1 MNKLMRLM
9 YHTLTYILLPFLV
22 LFWFAKS
29 LLNKSYLD
37 RLTQRFGFGYPKLN
51 SGSIWIHAV
60 SVGEVQ
66 ASIPLVNELRQHY
79 PYKEII
85 ITTVTPTGSKQVKNI
100 FKDAVRTSYIPFETN
115 FAIKNFFNSIK
126 PSVALIMET
135 EIWPNLFKEC
145 GSRGIPLILVSARIS
160 EKSLINYKRF
170 LPLFRDTLSHGILIA
185 AQSQID
191 ADRFLALGASKD
203 RTWIMGNIK
212 FDFKLPEEILTK
224 AKIYR
229 SKIFPR
235 RHIWIAA
242 STHEHEEE
250 IILEAHKNISKKI
263 ENLLLILVP
272 RHPERFA
279 KITQILKE
287 NNWIYSKKSDDQDI
301 PESCQVLLIDTIGEL
316 LFFYAC
322 SDVAFVGGS
331 LLPVG
336 GHNLLEPAAIGL
348 PIITG
353 AHTFNQKEMT
363 DRLAQVNALRIAHN
377 ANSLSSDVIFF
388 LTNTEESKN
397 AGQRGKLIVE
407 SNKGAIKSLMKRLYI
422 IIGEETQ

>member
-1 MNKLMRLM
+1 MNNLMRLM
-9 YHTLTYILLPFLV
+9 YHALTYILLPFLIF
-22 LFWFAKS
+22 FWLVKGLS
-29 LLNKSYLD
+29 NKSYLD
-37 RLTQRFGFGYPKLN
+37 RLAQRFGFGYPKLN

-66 ASIPLVNELRQHY
+66 ASVPLVNELKQHY
-79 PYKEII
+79 PHKDII
-85 ITTVTPTGSKQVKNI
+85 ITTVTPTGSLQVKNI
-100 FKDAVRTSYIPFETN
+100 FKGTVKTSYIPFETN
-115 FAIKNFFNSIK
+115 FAIKNFFNSIN

-135 EIWPNLFKEC
+135 ELWPNLYREC
-145 GSRGIPLILVSARIS
+145 GTRGIPLILVSARIS
-160 EKSLINYKRF
+160 AKSLVNYKRF

-191 ADRFLALGASKD
+191 ADRFLALGASED

-212 FDFKLPEEILTK
+212 FDFNLPEGLLTK
-224 AKIYR
+224 AKYHR

-235 RHIWIAA
+235 RQIWIAA
-242 STHEHEEE
+242 STHDHEEE
-250 IILEAHKNISKKI
+250 IILEAHKKISRKI
-263 ENLLLILVP
+263 ENILLILAP
-272 RHPERFA
+272 RHPERFV
-279 KITQILKE
+279 KIAQILKE
-287 NNWIYSKKSDDQDI
+287 DKWKYSKKSDDQNI
-301 PESCQVLLIDTIGEL
+301 SESCQVLLIDTIGEL

>member
-1 MNKLMRLM
+1 MNKLMRSM

-135 EIWPNLFKEC
+135 EIWPNLYKEC

-363 DRLAQVNALRIAHN
+363 DRLIQVDALRIVHN

>member
-1 MNKLMRLM
+1 MNKLIGLI
-9 YHTLTYILLPFLV
+9 YHTLTYILLPFLI

-29 LLNKSYLD
+29 LSNKSYLD
-37 RLTQRFGFGYPKLN
+37 RLTQRFGFGYPKLK

-66 ASIPLVNELRQHY
+66 ASIPLVNELKLHY

-100 FKDAVRTSYIPFETN
+100 FKDAVKTSYIPFETN

-135 EIWPNLFKEC
+135 EIWPNLYKEC

-279 KITQILKE
+279 KISQILKE

-363 DRLAQVNALRIAHN
+363 DRLVQVNALRIVHN

-407 SNKGAIKSLMKRLYI
+407 NNKGAIKSLMKRLCI

>member
-1 MNKLMRLM
+1 
-9 YHTLTYILLPFLV
+9 
-22 LFWFAKS
+22 
-29 LLNKSYLD
+29 
-37 RLTQRFGFGYPKLN
+37 
-51 SGSIWIHAV
+51 
-60 SVGEVQ
+60 
-66 ASIPLVNELRQHY
+66 
-79 PYKEII
+79 
-85 ITTVTPTGSKQVKNI
+85 
-100 FKDAVRTSYIPFETN
+100 
-115 FAIKNFFNSIK
+115 
-126 PSVALIMET
+126 MET
-135 EIWPNLFKEC
+135 EIWPNLYKEC
-145 GSRGIPLILVSARIS
+145 GTRGIPLILVSARIS

-250 IILEAHKNISKKI
+250 IILEAHKKISKKI
-263 ENLLLILVP
+263 GNLLLILAP

-279 KITQILKE
+279 KIAQILKE
-287 NNWIYSKKSDDQDI
+287 DNWIYSKKSDDQDI

-407 SNKGAIKSLMKRLYI
+407 NNKGAIKNLMKRLCI

>member
-1 MNKLMRLM
+1 MRLI
-9 YHTLTYILLPFLV
+9 YHTLTYILLPFLI

-29 LLNKSYLD
+29 LSNKSYLD
-37 RLTQRFGFGYPKLN
+37 RLTQRFGFGYPKLK

-66 ASIPLVNELRQHY
+66 ASIPLVNELKLHY

-100 FKDAVRTSYIPFETN
+100 FKGAVKTSYIPFETN

-135 EIWPNLFKEC
+135 EIWPNLYKEC
-145 GSRGIPLILVSARIS
+145 GTRGIPLILVSARIS

-224 AKIYR
+224 AKTHR

-263 ENLLLILVP
+263 GNLLLILVP

-287 NNWIYSKKSDDQDI
+287 DNWIYSKKSDDQDI

-363 DRLAQVNALRIAHN
+363 DRLAQVNALRIVHN

>member
-22 LFWFAKS
+22 LFWFVKS
-29 LLNKSYLD
+29 LLNQSYLD

-66 ASIPLVNELRQHY
+66 ASIPLVNELKQHY

-100 FKDAVRTSYIPFETN
+100 FKDALKTSYIPFETN

-135 EIWPNLFKEC
+135 EIWPNLYKEC

-229 SKIFPR
+229 SKIFPS

-250 IILEAHKNISKKI
+250 IILEAHKYISKKI
-263 ENLLLILVP
+263 GNLLLILVP

-287 NNWIYSKKSDDQDI
+287 DNWIYSKKSDDQDI

>member
-37 RLTQRFGFGYPKLN
+37 RLTQRFGFGYPELN

-66 ASIPLVNELRQHY
+66 ASIPLVNELKQHY

-100 FKDAVRTSYIPFETN
+100 FKDAVETSYIPFETN

-135 EIWPNLFKEC
+135 EIWPNLYKEC

-212 FDFKLPEEILTK
+212 FDFKLPEEMLTK

-348 PIITG
+348 PIISG

-363 DRLAQVNALRIAHN
+363 DRLTQVDALRIVHN

>member
-1 MNKLMRLM
+1 MRSM

-66 ASIPLVNELRQHY
+66 ASIPLVNELKQHY

-100 FKDAVRTSYIPFETN
+100 FKDAVETSYIPFETN

-135 EIWPNLFKEC
+135 EIWPNLYKEC

-287 NNWIYSKKSDDQDI
+287 DNWIYSKKSDDQDI

-363 DRLAQVNALRIAHN
+363 DRLIQVDALRIVHN

-407 SNKGAIKSLMKRLYI
+407 SSKGAIKSLMKRLYI

>member
-66 ASIPLVNELRQHY
+66 ASIPLVNELKQHY

-100 FKDAVRTSYIPFETN
+100 FKDAVETSYIPFETN

-135 EIWPNLFKEC
+135 EIWPNLYKEC

-263 ENLLLILVP
+263 GNLLLILVP

-287 NNWIYSKKSDDQDI
+287 DNWIYSKKSDDQDI

-363 DRLAQVNALRIAHN
+363 DRLTQVDALRIVHN

>member
-1 MNKLMRLM
+1 MRLI
-9 YHTLTYILLPFLV
+9 YHTLTYILLPFLI

-29 LLNKSYLD
+29 LSNKSYLD
-37 RLTQRFGFGYPKLN
+37 RLTQRFGFGYPKLK

-66 ASIPLVNELRQHY
+66 ASIPLVNELKLHY

-100 FKDAVRTSYIPFETN
+100 FKDAVKTSYIPFETN

-135 EIWPNLFKEC
+135 EIWPNLYKEC
-145 GSRGIPLILVSARIS
+145 GTRGIPLILVSARIS

-224 AKIYR
+224 AKTHR

-250 IILEAHKNISKKI
+250 IILEAHKKISKKI
-263 ENLLLILVP
+263 GNLLLILVP

-287 NNWIYSKKSDDQDI
+287 DNWIYSKKSDDQDI

-331 LLPVG
+331 LLPLG

-363 DRLAQVNALRIAHN
+363 DRLAQVNALRIVHN

-388 LTNTEESKN
+388 LTNTKESKN

-407 SNKGAIKSLMKRLYI
+407 NNKGAIKSLMKRLCI

>member
-1 MNKLMRLM
+1 MRLM

-66 ASIPLVNELRQHY
+66 ASIPLVNELKQHY

-100 FKDAVRTSYIPFETN
+100 FKDAVETSYIPFETN

-135 EIWPNLFKEC
+135 EIWPNLYKEC
-145 GSRGIPLILVSARIS
+145 GLRGVPLILVSARIS

-212 FDFKLPEEILTK
+212 FDFKLPEEMLTK

-272 RHPERFA
+272 RHPERVA
-279 KITQILKE
+279 KISQILKE

-363 DRLAQVNALRIAHN
+363 DRLIQVDALRIVHN

-407 SNKGAIKSLMKRLYI
+407 SNKGAIKSLMKRLNI

>member
-37 RLTQRFGFGYPKLN
+37 RLTQRFGFGYPELN

-66 ASIPLVNELRQHY
+66 ASIPLVNELKQHY

-100 FKDAVRTSYIPFETN
+100 FKNAVETSYIPFETN

-135 EIWPNLFKEC
+135 EIWPNLYKEC

-212 FDFKLPEEILTK
+212 FDFELPEEILTK

-287 NNWIYSKKSDDQDI
+287 KNWIYSKKSDDQDI

-348 PIITG
+348 PIISG

-363 DRLAQVNALRIAHN
+363 DRLTQVDALRIVHN

>member
-1 MNKLMRLM
+1 MRLM

-66 ASIPLVNELRQHY
+66 ASIPLVNELKQHY

-100 FKDAVRTSYIPFETN
+100 FKDAVETSYIPFETN

-135 EIWPNLFKEC
+135 EIWPNLYKEC
-145 GSRGIPLILVSARIS
+145 GLRGVPLILVSARIS

-212 FDFKLPEEILTK
+212 FDFKLPEEMLTK

-287 NNWIYSKKSDDQDI
+287 DNWIYSKKSDDQDI

-363 DRLAQVNALRIAHN
+363 DRLTQVDALRIVHN

>member
-37 RLTQRFGFGYPKLN
+37 RLTQRFGFGYPELN

-66 ASIPLVNELRQHY
+66 ASIPLVNELKQHY

-100 FKDAVRTSYIPFETN
+100 FKNAVETSYIPFETN

-135 EIWPNLFKEC
+135 EIWPNLYKEC

-224 AKIYR
+224 SKIYR

-279 KITQILKE
+279 KITRILKE
-287 NNWIYSKKSDDQDI
+287 DNWIYSKKSDDQDI

-348 PIITG
+348 PIISG

-363 DRLAQVNALRIAHN
+363 DRLTQVDALRIVHN

>member
-1 MNKLMRLM
+1 MNKLMRLI
-9 YHTLTYILLPFLV
+9 YHTLTYILLPFLI

-29 LLNKSYLD
+29 LSNKSYLD
-37 RLTQRFGFGYPKLN
+37 RLTQRFGFGYPKLK

-66 ASIPLVNELRQHY
+66 ASIPLVNELKLHY

-100 FKDAVRTSYIPFETN
+100 FKGAVKTSYIPFETN

-135 EIWPNLFKEC
+135 EIWPNLYKEC
-145 GSRGIPLILVSARIS
+145 GTRGIPLILVSARIS

-191 ADRFLALGASKD
+191 ADRFFALGASED

-250 IILEAHKNISKKI
+250 IILEAHKKISKKI
-263 ENLLLILVP
+263 GNLLLILVP

-287 NNWIYSKKSDDQDI
+287 DNWIYSKKSDDQDI

-363 DRLAQVNALRIAHN
+363 DRLAQVNALRIVHN

-407 SNKGAIKSLMKRLYI
+407 NNKGAIKSLMKRLCI

>member
-1 MNKLMRLM
+1 MRSM

-135 EIWPNLFKEC
+135 EIWPNLYKEC

-287 NNWIYSKKSDDQDI
+287 DNWIYSKKSDDQDI

-363 DRLAQVNALRIAHN
+363 DRLTQVDALRIVHN

>member
-1 MNKLMRLM
+1 MNKLMRLI

-22 LFWFAKS
+22 FFWLVKS

-66 ASIPLVNELRQHY
+66 ASIPLVNELKDHY

-85 ITTVTPTGSKQVKNI
+85 ITTVTPTGSKQVENI
-100 FKDAVRTSYIPFETN
+100 FKGAVKTSYIPFETN
-115 FAIKNFFNSIK
+115 FAIKNFFNSIN

-135 EIWPNLFKEC
+135 ELWPNLYKEC
-145 GSRGIPLILVSARIS
+145 GTRGIPLILVSARIS

-212 FDFKLPEEILTK
+212 FDFKLPEEIITK
-224 AKIYR
+224 AKIHR
-229 SKIFPR
+229 SKIFHR
-235 RHIWIAA
+235 RKIWIAA
-242 STHEHEEE
+242 STHDHEEE
-250 IILEAHKNISKKI
+250 IILEAHKKISEKI
-263 ENLLLILVP
+263 ENILLILVP

-287 NNWIYSKKSDDQDI
+287 DKWKYSKKSDDQDI

-363 DRLAQVNALRIAHN
+363 DLLARANALRIVNN
-377 ANSLSSDVIFF
+377 ANSLSSDIIFF
-388 LTNTEESKN
+388 LKNAEESKN

-407 SNKGAIKSLMKRLYI
+407 SNKGAIKSLMKRLGI
-422 IIGEETQ
+422 IIGEEAQ

>member
-1 MNKLMRLM
+1 MRLM

-135 EIWPNLFKEC
+135 EIWPNLYKEC

-287 NNWIYSKKSDDQDI
+287 DNWIYSKKSDDQDI

-407 SNKGAIKSLMKRLYI
+407 SNKGAIKSLMKRLCI

>member
-135 EIWPNLFKEC
+135 EIWPNLYKEC
-145 GSRGIPLILVSARIS
+145 GTRGIPLILVSARIS

-263 ENLLLILVP
+263 GNLLLILVP

-287 NNWIYSKKSDDQDI
+287 DNWIYSKKSYDQDI

-363 DRLAQVNALRIAHN
+363 DRLIQVDALRIVHN

-407 SNKGAIKSLMKRLYI
+407 SNKGAIKSLMKRLCI

>member
-66 ASIPLVNELRQHY
+66 ATIPLVNELKLHY

-100 FKDAVRTSYIPFETN
+100 FKGAVKTSYIPFETN

-135 EIWPNLFKEC
+135 EIWPNLYKEC

-170 LPLFRDTLSHGILIA
+170 LPLFRDTLSCLLYT
-185 AQSQID
+185 SP
-191 ADRFLALGASKD
+191 S
-203 RTWIMGNIK
+203 
-212 FDFKLPEEILTK
+212 
-224 AKIYR
+224 
-229 SKIFPR
+229 PR
-235 RHIWIAA
+235 
-242 STHEHEEE
+242 
-250 IILEAHKNISKKI
+250 
-263 ENLLLILVP
+263 
-272 RHPERFA
+272 
-279 KITQILKE
+279 
-287 NNWIYSKKSDDQDI
+287 D
-301 PESCQVLLIDTIGEL
+301 
-316 LFFYAC
+316 
-322 SDVAFVGGS
+322 
-331 LLPVG
+331 
-336 GHNLLEPAAIGL
+336 
-348 PIITG
+348 
-353 AHTFNQKEMT
+353 
-363 DRLAQVNALRIAHN
+363 
-377 ANSLSSDVIFF
+377 
-388 LTNTEESKN
+388 
-397 AGQRGKLIVE
+397 
-407 SNKGAIKSLMKRLYI
+407 
-422 IIGEETQ
+422 

>member
-1 MNKLMRLM
+1 MRLM

-37 RLTQRFGFGYPKLN
+37 RLTQRFGFGYPKLK

-66 ASIPLVNELRQHY
+66 ASIPLVNELKQHY

-100 FKDAVRTSYIPFETN
+100 FKDALETSYIPFETN

-135 EIWPNLFKEC
+135 EIWPNLYKEC

-263 ENLLLILVP
+263 GNLLLILVP

-287 NNWIYSKKSDDQDI
+287 DNWIYSKKSDDQDI

-363 DRLAQVNALRIAHN
+363 DRLAQVNALRIVHN

>member
-66 ASIPLVNELRQHY
+66 ASIPLVNELKQHY

-100 FKDAVRTSYIPFETN
+100 FKDAVKTSYIPFETN

-135 EIWPNLFKEC
+135 EIWPNLYKEC

-287 NNWIYSKKSDDQDI
+287 DNWIYSKKSDDQDI
-301 PESCQVLLIDTIGEL
+301 PESCEVLLIDTIGEL

>member
-1 MNKLMRLM
+1 MNKLIGLI
-9 YHTLTYILLPFLV
+9 YHTLTYILLPFLI

-29 LLNKSYLD
+29 LSNKSYLD
-37 RLTQRFGFGYPKLN
+37 RLTQRFGFGYPKLK

-66 ASIPLVNELRQHY
+66 ATIPLVNELKLHY

-100 FKDAVRTSYIPFETN
+100 FKGAVKTSYIPFETN

-135 EIWPNLFKEC
+135 EIWPNLYKEC

-224 AKIYR
+224 AKTHR
-229 SKIFPR
+229 SKIFAR

-250 IILEAHKNISKKI
+250 IILEAHKKISKKI
-263 ENLLLILVP
+263 GNLLLILVP

-287 NNWIYSKKSDDQDI
+287 DNWIYSKKSDDQDI

-363 DRLAQVNALRIAHN
+363 DRLAQVNALRIVHN

>member
-1 MNKLMRLM
+1 MNKLMRLI
-9 YHTLTYILLPFLV
+9 YHTLTYMLLPFLI

-29 LLNKSYLD
+29 LSNKSYLD

-135 EIWPNLFKEC
+135 EIWPNLYKEC

-263 ENLLLILVP
+263 GNLLLILVP

-287 NNWIYSKKSDDQDI
+287 DNWIYSKKSDDQDI

>member
-1 MNKLMRLM
+1 MNKLMRLI
-9 YHTLTYILLPFLV
+9 YHTLTYILLPFLI

-29 LLNKSYLD
+29 LSNKSYLD
-37 RLTQRFGFGYPKLN
+37 RLTQRFGFGYPKLK

-66 ASIPLVNELRQHY
+66 ASIPLVNELKLHY

-100 FKDAVRTSYIPFETN
+100 FKGAVKTSYIPFETN

-135 EIWPNLFKEC
+135 EIWPNLYKEC

-224 AKIYR
+224 AKTHR

-250 IILEAHKNISKKI
+250 IILEAHKKISKKI
-263 ENLLLILVP
+263 GNLLLILVP

-287 NNWIYSKKSDDQDI
+287 DNWIYSKKSDDQDI

-363 DRLAQVNALRIAHN
+363 DRLVQVNALRIVHN

-407 SNKGAIKSLMKRLYI
+407 NNRGAIKSLMKRLCI

>member
-66 ASIPLVNELRQHY
+66 ASIPLVNELKQHY

-100 FKDAVRTSYIPFETN
+100 FKDAVETSYIPFETN

-135 EIWPNLFKEC
+135 EIWPNLYKEC

-287 NNWIYSKKSDDQDI
+287 DNWIYSTKSDDQDI

-363 DRLAQVNALRIAHN
+363 DRLTQVDALRIVHN

-407 SNKGAIKSLMKRLYI
+407 SNKGAIKSLMKRLNI

>member
-135 EIWPNLFKEC
+135 EIWPNLYKEC

-224 AKIYR
+224 SKIYR

-287 NNWIYSKKSDDQDI
+287 DNWIYSKKSDDQDI

-363 DRLAQVNALRIAHN
+363 DRLAQVDALRIVHN

-407 SNKGAIKSLMKRLYI
+407 SNKGAIKSLMKRLCI

>member
-135 EIWPNLFKEC
+135 EIWPNLYKEC

-287 NNWIYSKKSDDQDI
+287 DNWIYSKKSDDQDI

-363 DRLAQVNALRIAHN
+363 DRLAQVDALRIVHN

>member
-1 MNKLMRLM
+1 M
-9 YHTLTYILLPFLV
+9 
-22 LFWFAKS
+22 
-29 LLNKSYLD
+29 
-37 RLTQRFGFGYPKLN
+37 
-51 SGSIWIHAV
+51 
-60 SVGEVQ
+60 
-66 ASIPLVNELRQHY
+66 NELKQHY
-79 PYKEII
+79 PCKEII

-100 FKDAVRTSYIPFETN
+100 FKDVVETSYIPFETN

-135 EIWPNLFKEC
+135 EIWPNLYKEC
-145 GSRGIPLILVSARIS
+145 GTRGIPLILVSARIS
-160 EKSLINYKRF
+160 ETSLINYKRI

-279 KITQILKE
+279 KVTQILKE
-287 NNWIYSKKSDDQDI
+287 DNWIYSKKSDDQDI
-301 PESCQVLLIDTIGEL
+301 PESCQ
-316 LFFYAC
+316 A
-322 SDVAFVGGS
+322 
-331 LLPVG
+331 
-336 GHNLLEPAAIGL
+336 
-348 PIITG
+348 
-353 AHTFNQKEMT
+353 
-363 DRLAQVNALRIAHN
+363 
-377 ANSLSSDVIFF
+377 
-388 LTNTEESKN
+388 
-397 AGQRGKLIVE
+397 
-407 SNKGAIKSLMKRLYI
+407 
-422 IIGEETQ
+422 

>member
-66 ASIPLVNELRQHY
+66 ASIPLVNELKQHY

-100 FKDAVRTSYIPFETN
+100 FKDAVKTSYIPFETN

-135 EIWPNLFKEC
+135 EIWPNLYKEC

-363 DRLAQVNALRIAHN
+363 DRLTQVDALRIVHN

>member
-1 MNKLMRLM
+1 MRSM

-66 ASIPLVNELRQHY
+66 ASIPLVNELKQHY

-135 EIWPNLFKEC
+135 EIWPNLYKEC

-287 NNWIYSKKSDDQDI
+287 DNWIYSKKSDDQDI

-363 DRLAQVNALRIAHN
+363 DRLTQVDALRIVHN
-377 ANSLSSDVIFF
+377 VNSLSSDVIFF

-422 IIGEETQ
+422 IIGEESQ

>member
-1 MNKLMRLM
+1 MRLM

-66 ASIPLVNELRQHY
+66 ASIPLVNELKQHY

-100 FKDAVRTSYIPFETN
+100 FKDAVETSYIPFETN

-135 EIWPNLFKEC
+135 EIWPNLYKEC

-272 RHPERFA
+272 RHPERVA
-279 KITQILKE
+279 KISQILKE

-363 DRLAQVNALRIAHN
+363 DRLTHVDALRIVHN

>member
-135 EIWPNLFKEC
+135 EIWPNLYKEC
-145 GSRGIPLILVSARIS
+145 GTRGIPLILVSARIS

-263 ENLLLILVP
+263 GNLLLILVP

-287 NNWIYSKKSDDQDI
+287 DNWIYSKKSDDQDI

-363 DRLAQVNALRIAHN
+363 DRLAQVNALRIVHN

>member
-135 EIWPNLFKEC
+135 EIWPNLYKEC

-263 ENLLLILVP
+263 GNLLLILVP

-363 DRLAQVNALRIAHN
+363 DRLTQVDALRIAHN
-377 ANSLSSDVIFF
+377 VNSLSSDVIFF

>member
-1 MNKLMRLM
+1 M
-9 YHTLTYILLPFLV
+9 LPFLI

-29 LLNKSYLD
+29 LSNKSYLD
-37 RLTQRFGFGYPKLN
+37 RLTQRFGFGYPKLK

-66 ASIPLVNELRQHY
+66 ASIPLVNELKQHY

-100 FKDAVRTSYIPFETN
+100 FKGAVKTSYIPFETT

-135 EIWPNLFKEC
+135 EIWPNLYKEC
-145 GSRGIPLILVSARIS
+145 GTKGIPLILVSARIS

-224 AKIYR
+224 AKTHR

-235 RHIWIAA
+235 RNIWIAA

-250 IILEAHKNISKKI
+250 IILEAHKKISKKI
-263 ENLLLILVP
+263 RNLLLILVP
-272 RHPERFA
+272 RHPERLA

-363 DRLAQVNALRIAHN
+363 DRLAQVNALRIVHN

-407 SNKGAIKSLMKRLYI
+407 NNKGAIKSLMKRLCI

>member
-1 MNKLMRLM
+1 M
-9 YHTLTYILLPFLV
+9 I

-29 LLNKSYLD
+29 LSNKSYLD
-37 RLTQRFGFGYPKLN
+37 RLTQRFGFGYPKLK

-66 ASIPLVNELRQHY
+66 ASIPLVNELKLHY

-100 FKDAVRTSYIPFETN
+100 FKGAVKTSYIPFETN

-135 EIWPNLFKEC
+135 EIWPNLYKEC
-145 GSRGIPLILVSARIS
+145 GTREIPLILVSARIS

-191 ADRFLALGASKD
+191 ADRFLALGASED

-224 AKIYR
+224 AKTHR

-250 IILEAHKNISKKI
+250 IILEAHKKISKKI
-263 ENLLLILVP
+263 GNLLLILVP

-287 NNWIYSKKSDDQDI
+287 DNWIYSKKSDDQDI

-353 AHTFNQKEMT
+353 VHTFNQKEMT
-363 DRLAQVNALRIAHN
+363 DRLVQVNALRITHN

-407 SNKGAIKSLMKRLYI
+407 NNKGAIKSLMKRLCI

>member
-1 MNKLMRLM
+1 MRSM

-37 RLTQRFGFGYPKLN
+37 RLTQRFGFAYPKLN

-66 ASIPLVNELRQHY
+66 ASIPLVNELKQHY

-85 ITTVTPTGSKQVKNI
+85 ISTVTPTGSEQVKNI

-135 EIWPNLFKEC
+135 EIWPNLYKEC

-263 ENLLLILVP
+263 GNLLLILVP

-287 NNWIYSKKSDDQDI
+287 DNWIYSKKSDDQDI

>member
-9 YHTLTYILLPFLV
+9 YHTLTYILLPFLIF
-22 LFWFAKS
+22 FWLVKS

-51 SGSIWIHAV
+51 SSSIWIHAV

-66 ASIPLVNELRQHY
+66 ASIPLVNELKHHY
-79 PYKEII
+79 PQKEII

-100 FKDAVRTSYIPFETN
+100 FKGAVKTSYIPFETN
-115 FAIKNFFNSIK
+115 FAIKKFFDSIN

-135 EIWPNLFKEC
+135 ELWPNLYKEC
-145 GSRGIPLILVSARIS
+145 GTRGIPLILVSARIS

-224 AKIYR
+224 AKIHR

-235 RHIWIAA
+235 RQIWIAA
-242 STHEHEEE
+242 STHDHEEE
-250 IILEAHKNISKKI
+250 IILEAHKKISEKI
-263 ENLLLILVP
+263 ENTLLILVP

-287 NNWIYSKKSDDQDI
+287 DKWKYSKKSDDQDI
-301 PESCQVLLIDTIGEL
+301 TESCQVLLIDTIGEL

-331 LLPVG
+331 LLPLG

-363 DRLAQVNALRIAHN
+363 DRLAQANALRIVYN

-388 LTNTEESKN
+388 LTNAEESKN

-407 SNKGAIKSLMKRLYI
+407 SNKGAIKSLMKRLNI

>member
-1 MNKLMRLM
+1 MNKLMRSM

-37 RLTQRFGFGYPKLN
+37 RLTQRFGFSYPKLN

-100 FKDAVRTSYIPFETN
+100 FKDAVETSYIPFETN

-287 NNWIYSKKSDDQDI
+287 DNWIYSKKSDDQDI

-363 DRLAQVNALRIAHN
+363 DRLIQVDALRIVHN

-422 IIGEETQ
+422 IIGEESQ